1 MKKCSVL
8 LLLFLGVL
16 GFLVSAQNVYAYPI
30 PPVSIDQ
37 HIKFGNGPGTTNGGE
52 FEVYDWNSGKYLF
65 NTFCIE
71 KNEYIGFGSEFV
83 VADIST
89 EARSGGVSGGSPDQ
103 LDFRTAYLYSNF
115 FHGTLDGY
123 DYGGADRYLYSN
135 DLQNAIWFIEN
146 EITEYTYT
154 KKDYV
159 ALANAAKWSS
169 LGDVRVINLT
179 DKDGNA
185 KQDQLTVVPEPSTM
199 LLLGFGLVGLASVG
213 RKRFH

>member
-16 GFLVSAQNVYAYPI
+16 GFLVSAQNVYAYP
-30 PPVSIDQ
+30 VTVGQSIYFKD
-37 HIKFGNGPGTTNGGE
+37 GPGTTNGGE
-52 FEVYDWNSGKYLF
+52 FEVYDWKTTGYLF

-71 KNEYIGFGSEFV
+71 RNEYIGFNSEFV

-89 EARSGGVSGGSPDQ
+89 AARAGGVDGGNPDP
-103 LDFRTAYLYSNF
+103 LDFRTAYLYHHF
-115 FHGTLDGY
+115 FHGTLESY
-123 DYGGADRYLYSN
+123 DYTGANRDLYAN

-146 EITEYTYT
+146 EITSYAFTE
-154 KKDYV
+154 KNYV
-159 ALANAAKWSS
+159 ELANKANWSD

-179 DKDGNA
+179 DTDGKF
-185 KQDQLTVVPEPSTM
+185 KQDQVTVVPEPSTM
-199 LLLGFGLVGLASVG
+199 LLLGFGLVGLAAVG